1 MLQLIVLVRMMSQ
14 LKHAQTN
21 PVKKDA
27 NTPHDFQMGLK
38 NKESAEK
45 YCFPKNALSV
55 CVKTLIASRRKACQ
69 ITKAGNSR
77 FRERFLKVLTFASI
91 KFHEICRVEQNLQNF
106 YPWSNIGS
114 FACKKFIFLIFSLQ
128 LLLKLLSEPG

>member
-27 NTPHDFQMGLK
+27 KAPHDFQMGLQ

-45 YCFPKNALSV
+45 YCVPKNALSI

-77 FRERFLKVLTFASI
+77 FRERILKVLTFAGV
-91 KFHEICRVEQNLQNF
+91 KFHEICRVEQNSQNF
-106 YPWSNIGS
+106 YPLGNIGS
-114 FACKKFIFLIFSLQ
+114 FACKMFIFLIFFPSIVI
-128 LLLKLLSEPG
+128 KTFK